1 MLSAPSTP
9 ATAMQRSEK
18 SSQTRQHILDASMH
32 LFSTHGYPNT
42 TVREI
47 AQEAGITD
55 AAIYYHFATKGD
67 LLHELIN
74 TRLRPG
80 HSTTECTRDASI
92 REVVQA
98 VMHHVARVIDENRDL
113 LRIVLREGL
122 AGDPAAA
129 FRYRQLIDASESRLR
144 GRLLPFETTGALA
157 AGEARQLAGQIIFTT
172 IIAFEDMLLLR
183 PDRSVSSAGRRLQT
197 QAFLSRCIDRL
208 LPATCNLPNLVSGDA
223 LTGRECRE
231 YGL

>member
-1 MLSAPSTP
+1 MLSTPSTP
-9 ATAMQRSEK
+9 PTSMRRREK

-32 LFSTHGYPNT
+32 LFSRHGYPNT

-47 AQEAGITD
+47 AREAGITD
-55 AAIYYHFATKGD
+55 AAIYYHFATKED

-80 HSTTECTRDASI
+80 HWTTEWTRDASI
-92 REVVQA
+92 REVAQA
-98 VMHHVARVIDENRDL
+98 LVHRVARVIDENRDL

-129 FRYRQLIDASESRLR
+129 FRYRQLIDAWESRLG

-157 AGEARQLAGQIIFTT
+157 SGEARQLAGQIIFTT

-183 PDRSVSSAGRRLQT
+183 PNPSVSPAGRRLQT
-197 QAFLSRCIDRL
+197 QAFLSRHIDRL
-208 LPATCNLPNLVSGDA
+208 LPATCNSPALVSGDP

-231 YGL
+231 HGL